1 MIKPKVNI
9 NCNMR
14 LTRFVS
20 LLFFRLS
27 LFMKWKEWLGMN
39 NNILNIVIVL
49 LLTTLIFKV
58 FMNIINQ
65 FGVDFVGF
73 FEDLWRKFFRN

>member
-1 MIKPKVNI
+1 
-9 NCNMR
+9 
-14 LTRFVS
+14 
-20 LLFFRLS
+20 
-27 LFMKWKEWLGMN
+27 MKWKEWLGMN